1 LSPVGTNDIS
11 PAFQRWVRCV
21 DSELASH
28 RDARFVGTRRV
39 FNRAL
44 GTRAWLNAIPPPPEA
59 AGYSRTSL
67 PDAEGESHLIFEW
80 YSFRMVRRTFFF
92 ITLALLTSPAFA
104 KTKYQPL
111 PVHLDRDGER
121 WAEKTLRKMSVEEKV
136 GQLFMIWTRAQF
148 FNVNSPDYAQLRDTM
163 NKYHVGSFAMTV
175 RYEPPFLYRNEPF
188 EAAELLNRLQTDSKM
203 PLLIAADFELGVSNR
218 LHGATAF
225 PNAMAIGATGRAD
238 YAESF
243 GRITG
248 LEARAIG
255 IHWNFSPVADV
266 NSNPENPII
275 NTRSFGEDPQQVGD
289 LVSAYLRGA
298 HSSGMLTTAKHFP
311 GHGDTATDSHL
322 GLAQVTGDR
331 ARLDSVELPPF
342 RKAIAAGVD
351 AVMVAHV
358 TVPALDSTPNTV
370 ATVSPQIV
378 TGLLRHE
385 MQFKGII
392 VTDALDMGALTRL
405 YATDIGREAVDA
417 FKAGNDVLLIPPDLD
432 AAVRAMVAAVR
443 SGEIPQS
450 RLDASVLKILE
461 VKASLGLDKA
471 RLVDMSALD
480 TAVGRPGNIAAG
492 QQMADDAVTL
502 VRQNESFLPLAGL
515 PANASSKKSGTG
527 AAALPYQTV
536 AEVRNHL
543 LVVVFSD
550 DVRLEAGRTLERQIK
565 ARVPDANVIYTDPQL
580 SGVLADGVLRA
591 AAEADKIVVAVYA
604 SPTAGKMLAKA
615 DGGVQN
621 SVSLPKDSMNLL
633 RQILKTGAAKT
644 MVMAMGNPYLAKDF
658 PEVQNYLCT
667 FSAAQ
672 VSESSAVKALFGEIE
687 IHGHLPVTIP
697 GIAARGD
704 GIVLPLER

>member
-1 LSPVGTNDIS
+1 
-11 PAFQRWVRCV
+11 
-21 DSELASH
+21 
-28 RDARFVGTRRV
+28 
-39 FNRAL
+39 
-44 GTRAWLNAIPPPPEA
+44 
-59 AGYSRTSL
+59 
-67 PDAEGESHLIFEW
+67 
-80 YSFRMVRRTFFF
+80 MVRRALFF
-92 ITLALLTSPAFA
+92 ITFVLLIFPAFA

-111 PVHLDRDGER
+111 PVGLDREGER

-148 FNVNSPDYAQLRDTM
+148 MNVNSPDYAQLRDTM

-188 EAAELLNRLQTDSKM
+188 EAAELLNRLQSDSKL

-218 LHGATAF
+218 LHGTTAF

-238 YAESF
+238 YAEAF

-248 LEARAIG
+248 EEARAVG
-255 IHWNFSPVADV
+255 IHWNFFPIADV

-289 LVSAYLRGA
+289 MVSAYIRGA
-298 HSSGMLTTAKHFP
+298 HASGMLTTAKHFP

-351 AVMVAHV
+351 SVMVAHV
-358 TVPALDSTPNTV
+358 TVPALDSTPNAV
-370 ATVSPQIV
+370 ASVSPQIV
-378 TGLLRHE
+378 TGLLRHD

-405 YATDIGREAVDA
+405 YSADIGREAVDA
-417 FKAGNDVLLIPPDLD
+417 FKAGNDVLIIPPDLD

-443 SGEIPQS
+443 SGEILQS
-450 RLDASVLKILE
+450 RLDQSVLKILN

-471 RLVDMSALD
+471 RLVDLSALD
-480 TAVGRPGNIAAG
+480 TAVGRPENVDAG
-492 QQMADDAVTL
+492 QQMADDAITL
-502 VRQNESFLPLAGL
+502 VRQNESFLPLETV
-515 PANASSKKSGTG
+515 PKKSGTT

-536 AEVRNHL
+536 GEVRNHL
-543 LVVVFSD
+543 LVIVFSD
-550 DVRLEAGRTLERQIK
+550 DVRLEAGRALERQIK

-580 SGVLADGVLRA
+580 SGVLADEVLHA
-591 AAEADKIVVAVYA
+591 AAEADKIVIAVYA
-604 SPTAGKMLAKA
+604 SPRAGKMVKT

-621 SVSLPKDSMNLL
+621 SVSLPEDSANLL
-633 RQILKTGAAKT
+633 RQILATGAAKT

-658 PEVQNYLCT
+658 PEVQNYMCT

-672 VSESSAVKALFGEIE
+672 VSEASAVKALFGEIE

-704 GIVLPLER
+704 GIVLPLDTDK

>member
-1 LSPVGTNDIS
+1 VGTPDSPVPPTAEAVGYY
-11 PAFQRWVRCV
+11 R
-21 DSELASH
+21 ASL
-28 RDARFVGTRRV
+28 RDA
-39 FNRAL
+39 A
-44 GTRAWLNAIPPPPEA
+44 
-59 AGYSRTSL
+59 SK
-67 PDAEGESHLIFEW
+67 SHLIFEW
-80 YSFRMVRRTFFF
+80 YSRRMVRRTLFF
-92 ITLALLTSPAFA
+92 ITLALLTSHAFA

-111 PVHLDRDGER
+111 PVGLDREGER
-121 WAEKTLRKMSVEEKV
+121 WAEKTLHKMSVEEKV

-148 FNVNSPDYAQLRDTM
+148 FNANSPDYAQLRDTM

-188 EAAELLNRLQTDSKM
+188 EAAELLNRLQSDSKL
-203 PLLIAADFELGVSNR
+203 PLLVAADFELGVSNR
-218 LHGATAF
+218 LHGTTAF

-248 LEARAIG
+248 VEARAIG
-255 IHWNFSPVADV
+255 IHWNFFPIADV

-289 LVSAYLRGA
+289 MVSAYIRGA

-358 TVPALDSTPNTV
+358 TVPALDSTPNAV
-370 ATVSPQIV
+370 ASVSQQIV
-378 TGLLRHE
+378 TGLLRHD

-405 YATDIGREAVDA
+405 YAADIGREAVDA
-417 FKAGNDVLLIPPDLD
+417 FKAGNDVLIIPPDLD

-450 RLDASVLKILE
+450 RLDASALKILK

-471 RLVDMSALD
+471 RLVDISALD
-480 TAVGRPGNIAAG
+480 TAVGRPENVAAG
-492 QQMADDAVTL
+492 QQIADDAVTL
-502 VRQNESFLPLAGL
+502 VRQNESFLPLEAF
-515 PANASSKKSGTG
+515 PKKSGT
-527 AAALPYQTV
+527 ATAPLPYQTMG
-536 AEVRNHL
+536 EVRNHL
-543 LVVVFSD
+543 LVIVFSD
-550 DVRLEAGRTLERQIK
+550 DIRLEAGRALERQIK

-580 SGVLADGVLRA
+580 SGVLADEVLHA

-604 SPTAGKMLAKA
+604 SPTAGKMVKT

-621 SVSLPKDSMNLL
+621 SVSLPEDSANLL
-633 RQILKTGAAKT
+633 RQILAAGAAKT

-672 VSESSAVKALFGEIE
+672 VSEASAVKALFGEIE
-687 IHGHLPVTIP
+687 VHGHLPVTIP

-704 GIVLPLER
+704 GIVLPLDKDK

>member
-1 LSPVGTNDIS
+1 
-11 PAFQRWVRCV
+11 
-21 DSELASH
+21 
-28 RDARFVGTRRV
+28 
-39 FNRAL
+39 
-44 GTRAWLNAIPPPPEA
+44 
-59 AGYSRTSL
+59 
-67 PDAEGESHLIFEW
+67 
-80 YSFRMVRRTFFF
+80 
-92 ITLALLTSPAFA
+92 
-104 KTKYQPL
+104 
-111 PVHLDRDGER
+111 
-121 WAEKTLRKMSVEEKV
+121 
-136 GQLFMIWTRAQF
+136 
-148 FNVNSPDYAQLRDTM
+148 
-163 NKYHVGSFAMTV
+163 
-175 RYEPPFLYRNEPF
+175 
-188 EAAELLNRLQTDSKM
+188 
-203 PLLIAADFELGVSNR
+203 
-218 LHGATAF
+218 
-225 PNAMAIGATGRAD
+225 
-238 YAESF
+238 
-243 GRITG
+243 
-248 LEARAIG
+248 
-255 IHWNFSPVADV
+255 
-266 NSNPENPII
+266 
-275 NTRSFGEDPQQVGD
+275 
-289 LVSAYLRGA
+289 
-298 HSSGMLTTAKHFP
+298 MLTTAKHFP

-351 AVMVAHV
+351 SVMVAHV

-378 TGLLRHE
+378 TGLLRRD

-392 VTDALDMGALTRL
+392 VTDALDMAGLTRL
-405 YATDIGREAVDA
+405 YAADIGREAVDA
-417 FKAGNDVLLIPPDLD
+417 FKAGNDLLLIPPDLD
-432 AAVRAMVAAVR
+432 AAVHAMVAAVR
-443 SGEIPQS
+443 SGEIPES
-450 RLDASVLKILE
+450 RLDASVLKILK
-461 VKASLGLDKA
+461 VKASLGLDKV
-471 RLVDMSALD
+471 RLVDLSALD
-480 TAVGRPGNIAAG
+480 TSVGRPENVAAG
-492 QQMADDAVTL
+492 QQIADDAITL
-502 VRQNESFLPLAGL
+502 VRQNGAVLPLNEL
-515 PANASSKKSGTG
+515 QRNALASKKAGTG

-550 DVRLEAGRTLERQIK
+550 DVRLEAGRALERQIK

-604 SPTAGKMLAKA
+604 SPTAGKMVAKA

-621 SVSLPKDSMNLL
+621 SVSLPEDSANLL

-704 GIVLPLER
+704 GIVRPAQEQ